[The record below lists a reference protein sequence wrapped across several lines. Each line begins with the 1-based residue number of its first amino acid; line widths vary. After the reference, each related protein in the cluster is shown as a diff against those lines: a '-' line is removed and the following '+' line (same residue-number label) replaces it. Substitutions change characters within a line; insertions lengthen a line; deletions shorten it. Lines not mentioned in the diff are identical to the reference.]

1 MYSKIKKQT
10 TKNLSDSVSLGE
22 LSKLLTRGQGGRREK
37 VNQGEALLE
46 LVRERKLKVSPFNV
60 RLNLT
65 SQIQIESENVQIFT
79 ELFRLQISLSSV
91 PSFTSDSKSG
101 ISLVSQED
109 HAGVVACLLQVV
121 LKPWTFNQYIY
132 LPARQLV
139 KQFPDQGSNLV
150 PFIESAD
157 SNCLTAGN
165 SLDSLLFF

>member
-22 LSKLLTRGQGGRREK
+22 LSKLLTRGQGGRREN

-91 PSFTSDSKSG
+91 PS
-101 ISLVSQED
+101 
-109 HAGVVACLLQVV
+109 
-121 LKPWTFNQYIY
+121 
-132 LPARQLV
+132 
-139 KQFPDQGSNLV
+139 
-150 PFIESAD
+150 
-157 SNCLTAGN
+157 
-165 SLDSLLFF
+165 

>member
-22 LSKLLTRGQGGRREK
+22 LSKLLPQGQGGRREN
-37 VNQGEALLE
+37 VNQDEALPE

-79 ELFRLQISLSSV
+79 EPFHLQISLSSV
-91 PSFTSDSKSG
+91 PSFISDSESG

-109 HAGVVACLLQVV
+109 HAGVVACLLQMV

-132 LPARQLV
+132 ICQPDSLWNS
-139 KQFPDQGSNLV
+139 FPTKDRTWSLSLKVQT
-150 PFIESAD
+150 
-157 SNCLTAGN
+157 LTAW
-165 SLDSLLFF
+165 LLGIL